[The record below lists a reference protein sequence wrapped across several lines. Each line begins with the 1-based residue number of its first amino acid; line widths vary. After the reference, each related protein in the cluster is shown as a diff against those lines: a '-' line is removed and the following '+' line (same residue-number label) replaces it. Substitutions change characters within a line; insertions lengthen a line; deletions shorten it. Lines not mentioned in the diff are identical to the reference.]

1 MKAVQVTV
9 LEGPESL
16 AVADIDAPTPGPDE
30 VLIDVAYA
38 GVTFPELL
46 QSRGLYQVKHEL
58 PFTLGSEA
66 AGIVAAVGESVTSL
80 AVGDRVAT
88 IAGKGAFAEKM
99 TAPANATVKLPDSVS
114 LSAAAGMPMNL
125 LTADFALR
133 VRGRLEAGQTVLVH
147 GAAGGL
153 GTALVQVAVAMGAT
167 VIGVVSTEEKA
178 ETVRSLGAAHA
189 VMSDGFKDA
198 VKEIAPQGVDL
209 VADLVGNPKDG
220 DRFTDSLRCLNT
232 YGTVLV
238 LGFTA
243 GQIPQVKVNRL
254 LLNNVGVAGVGW
266 GAAFRIDP
274 TLIASQWEALWDH
287 LVAGKLDPVIHG
299 TYTLDAAG
307 EAIQQLET
315 RAVRG
320 KVLLEVSKEN

>member
-9 LEGPESL
+9 LDGPESIS
-16 AVADIDAPTPGPDE
+16 VADVEAPAPGAGE

-46 QSRGLYQVKHEL
+46 QTRGLYQVKHPL

-66 AGIVAAVGESVTSL
+66 AGVVAAVGADVTDL

-88 IAGKGAFAEKM
+88 IAGKGAYAEAM
-99 TAPANATVKLPDSVS
+99 VAPANATVKLPDSVS

-167 VIGVVSTEEKA
+167 VVGVVSTEEKA
-178 ETVRSLGAAHA
+178 ETVKSLGAQHA
-189 VMSDGFKDA
+189 VLSEGFKDA
-198 VKEIAPQGVDL
+198 VKELFPAGVDL
-209 VADLVGNPKDG
+209 VADPVGNPEDG
-220 DRFTDSLRCLNT
+220 DRRPDP
-232 YGTVLV
+232 
-238 LGFTA
+238 A
-243 GQIPQVKVNRL
+243 GQGQPPPAQQRGRRRCGLGRGVRAGPGPHRQP
-254 LLNNVGVAGVGW
+254 VGGAPRAPGRREAGPRRPRDVPAGAGDGGHPAAGDPGRARQ
-266 GAAFRIDP
+266 GAAP
-274 TLIASQWEALWDH
+274 GEGGGLI
-287 LVAGKLDPVIHG
+287 
-299 TYTLDAAG
+299 
-307 EAIQQLET
+307 
-315 RAVRG
+315 
-320 KVLLEVSKEN
+320 

>member
-1 MKAVQVTV
+1 MKAVQVTT
-9 LEGPESL
+9 LDGPDSL
-16 AVADIDAPTPGPDE
+16 SVAEVEAPTPGPNE

-38 GVTFPELL
+38 GVTYPELL
-46 QSRGLYQVKHEL
+46 QTKGLYQVKHEL

-66 AGIVAAVGESVTSL
+66 AGVVSAVGDGVENL

-88 IAGKGAFAEKM
+88 IAGKGGYAEVM

-198 VKEIAPQGVDL
+198 VKELVPGGVDL

-220 DRFTDSLRCLNT
+220 DRFTDSLRCLAT
-232 YGTVLV
+232 FGTVLV

-243 GQIPQVKVNRL
+243 GEIPQVKVNRL

-266 GAAFRIDP
+266 GAAFAKDAG
-274 TLIASQWEALWDH
+274 LIASQWEAMWDH
-287 LVAGKLDPVIHG
+287 LVAGTLDPVIHG
-299 TYTLDAAG
+299 TFTLEQAGDAIK
-307 EAIQQLET
+307 ELET

-320 KVLLEVSKEN
+320 KVLLQVKEEA

>member
-1 MKAVQVTV
+1 MKAIQVTQ
-9 LEGPESL
+9 LEGPDSL
-16 AVADIDAPTPGPDE
+16 TLADIETPAPAAHE

-46 QSRGLYQVKHEL
+46 QTRGLYQVKHPM

-66 AGIVAAVGESVTSL
+66 AGVVAAVGESVTHL

-88 IAGKGAFAEKM
+88 IAGKGAFAETM

-114 LSAAAGMPMNL
+114 LAAAAGMPMNL

-167 VIGVVSTEEKA
+167 VVGVVSTEEKA
-178 ETVRSLGAAHA
+178 ETVRSLGAQHA
-189 VMSDGFKDA
+189 VLSDGFKDS
-198 VKEIAPQGVDL
+198 VKELFPDGVDL
-209 VADLVGNPKDG
+209 VADPVGNPADG
-220 DRFTDSLRCLNT
+220 DRFTDSLRCLAT
-232 YGTVLV
+232 FGTALV

-266 GAAFRIDP
+266 GAAFAKDP
-274 TLIASQWEALWDH
+274 GLIASQWEALWDH
-287 LVAGKLDPVIHG
+287 LVAGKLDPVIHA
-299 TYTLDAAG
+299 TLPLEQAG
-307 EAIQQLET
+307 EAIKQLET

-320 KVLLEVSKEN
+320 KVLLQVRAEA

>member
-9 LEGPESL
+9 LDGPESIS
-16 AVADIDAPTPGPDE
+16 VADVEAPAPGAGE

-38 GVTFPELL
+38 GVTFPELP
-46 QSRGLYQVKHEL
+46 QTRGLYQVKHPL

-66 AGIVAAVGESVTSL
+66 AGVVAAVGADVTDL

-88 IAGKGAFAEKM
+88 IAGKGAYAEAM
-99 TAPANATVKLPDSVS
+99 VAPANATVKLPDSVS

-167 VIGVVSTEEKA
+167 VVGVVSTEEKA
-178 ETVRSLGAAHA
+178 ETVKSLGAQHA
-189 VMSDGFKDA
+189 VLSEGFKDA
-198 VKEIAPQGVDL
+198 VKELFPAGVDL
-209 VADLVGNPKDG
+209 VADPVGNPEDG
-220 DRFTDSLRCLNT
+220 DRFTDSLRCLARF
-232 YGTVLV
+232 GTALV

-266 GAAFRIDP
+266 GAAFAQDP
-274 TLIASQWEALWDH
+274 GLIASQWEALHEH
-287 LVAGKLDPVIHG
+287 LVAGKLDPVVHA
-299 TYTLDAAG
+299 TFPLEQAT
-307 EAIQQLET
+307 EAIRQLET

-320 KVLLEVSKEN
+320 KVLLQVKAEA

>member
-9 LEGPESL
+9 LEGPDSL
-16 AVADIDAPTPGPDE
+16 SVADIDAPTPGPDE

-66 AGIVAAVGESVTSL
+66 AGVIAAVGESVTEF

-88 IAGKGAFAEKM
+88 IAGKGAFAETM

-178 ETVRSLGAAHA
+178 ETVRALGAAHA

-209 VADLVGNPKDG
+209 VADPVGNPKDG
-220 DRFTDSLRCLNT
+220 DRFTDSLRCLAT
-232 YGTVLV
+232 FGTVLV

-243 GQIPQVKVNRL
+243 GDIPQVKVNRL

-266 GAAFRIDP
+266 GAAFAKDRG
-274 TLIASQWEALWDH
+274 LIASQWRALWDH

-299 TYTLDAAG
+299 TYPLAQAG
-307 EAIQQLET
+307 EAIKQLET
-315 RAVRG
+315 RTVRG
-320 KVLLEVSKEN
+320 KVLLDVTKEA